1 MTSAYIYPGLKG
13 KDAARVRNNHFRK
26 KMKQAKQKFANTSG
40 QKKPFH
46 VVKLDRLVIALEE
59 FTNVTREELLSYH
72 KVRPLADVRNV
83 FIAVA
88 VRQGLG
94 GLKDIATYLNRKNH
108 TTIYTAAKKGHALI
122 KQDNDLCDLYKKLV
136 FVTT

>member
-1 MTSAYIYPGLKG
+1 M
-13 KDAARVRNNHFRK
+13 K
-26 KMKQAKQKFANTSG
+26 KMKQAKQKFANSNG

-46 VVKLDRLVIALEE
+46 EIKLDRLVIALEE
-59 FTNVTREELLSYH
+59 FTNVTKEELLSYN
-72 KVRPLADVRNV
+72 KVRPLADVRNI

-88 VRQGLG
+88 VRQNIG

-108 TTIYTAAKKGHALI
+108 STVYTAAKKGHYLI
-122 KQDNDLCDLYKKLV
+122 KHDNDLSDLYKKLV